1 MSETVNETVSET
13 VNETV
18 NETATDETTGAGGLQ
33 QAPDFDLADQHGQ
46 HHRLSDYGG
55 RWLVLYFYP
64 ADDTPG
70 CTREACDFRDANAG
84 LTALGAAVVGV
95 SPDDGASHG
104 RFASKYSL
112 NFPLLAD
119 TDALVAKAY
128 GAWGTKNLYG
138 KVSEGLIRQTL
149 LIDPSGK
156 IVKHWKRVSVDGHVT
171 AVEAILRAN
180 QAKDGAGA

>member
-1 MSETVNETVSET
+1 MSETAPEST
-13 VNETV
+13 
-18 NETATDETTGAGGLQ
+18 ETTSADTSTDTNAGAPL

-46 HHRLSDYGG
+46 QQRLSDYAG

-84 LTALGAAVVGV
+84 LTALGAAIIGV
-95 SPDDGASHG
+95 SPDDSASHQ
-104 RFASKYSL
+104 RFAGKYSL

-119 TDALVAKAY
+119 TGALVAKAY

-156 IVKHWKRVSVDGHVT
+156 IIKHWKRVSVDGHVA
-171 AVEAILRAN
+171 AVEEVLQAAQAIV
-180 QAKDGAGA
+180 QAKAEAGA